1 MDDAWRVCECVSVAS
16 PAFPS
21 RCVCRRCMYAESGA
35 GCDGLVAQANPMASG
50 FSSNFQKDASS
61 KKTSPANLVLLFVV
75 SVFLA
80 YNAG

>member
-1 MDDAWRVCECVSVAS
+1 
-16 PAFPS
+16 
-21 RCVCRRCMYAESGA
+21 MYAESGA

-50 FSSNFQKDASS
+50 FSSNFQKDTSS